1 MARPADRQEQRLT
14 MSMADVMPLRDS
26 KGILWQRGKRHR
38 PSEGEL
44 ADTFAE
50 RHGREVRFLTGAERD
65 RVQRQLAR
73 RAGWIVWSDA
83 DSEWSVDSLNVAQR
97 LAREICRAASE
108 QCDDPA
114 LDSART
120 VASVLSLAKCD
131 PRLVVSDWPCHP
143 DVEAAVDSWLAD
155 HCAFSA
161 DTWTPRADL
170 LATFVGWEQ
179 FDADDL
185 SNVFAS
191 RGLTYRRKGNTH
203 GFDGVRLKG
212 GRDD

>member
-1 MARPADRQEQRLT
+1 MGMAEVFPMRGH
-14 MSMADVMPLRDS
+14 
-26 KGILWQRGKRHR
+26 KGDLWRSASGSNKRR

-44 ADTFAE
+44 ADTLAE
-50 RHGREVRFLTGAERD
+50 RHSREVRFLTGAD
-65 RVQRQLAR
+65 RVHRQPAR
-73 RAGWIVWSDA
+73 KAQWIVWDSD
-83 DSEWSVDSLNVAQR
+83 EWLPDTKNLAQR

-108 QCDDPA
+108 QCEDPA

-143 DVEAAVDSWLAD
+143 DVEAAVDRWFAD

-170 LATFVGWEQ
+170 LATFAGWEQ

>member
-161 DTWTPRADL
+161 DTWTPGADL
-170 LATFVGWEQ
+170 LGQ
-179 FDADDL
+179 
-185 SNVFAS
+185 
-191 RGLTYRRKGNTH
+191 RRIVPSLRTW
-203 GFDGVRLKG
+203 RA
-212 GRDD
+212 RTTPSIQ